1 MSLEAVSISTS
12 KYITSVKAKIDDHVY
27 TVRKMGAGT
36 QLDLS
41 REISNLMKMRTDL
54 MNLEAKMKKT
64 ESEEEAD
71 KMLQENMDKMEAFG
85 KVTQRIEAIFIDLFD
100 DGEDGKK
107 SAKLVHALGIDNIQ
121 KVYAEIF
128 DKAEGTND
136 GEK

>member
-100 DGEDGKK
+100 DGEDGKR

-128 DKAEGTND
+128 DKAEETND

>member
-1 MSLEAVSISTS
+1 MSLETVSISTS

-54 MNLEAKMKKT
+54 MNLQAKMKKT

-85 KVTQRIEAIFIDLFD
+85 KVSQRIEAIFIDLFD

-128 DKAEGTND
+128 DKAEETND

>member
-1 MSLEAVSISTS
+1 MSLETVSISTS

-71 KMLQENMDKMEAFG
+71 KMLQENMDKMEDFG

-128 DKAEGTND
+128 DKAEETND

>member
-1 MSLEAVSISTS
+1 MSLETVSISTS

-54 MNLEAKMKKT
+54 MNLQAKMKKT

-100 DGEDGKK
+100 DGEDGKR

-128 DKAEGTND
+128 DKAEETND

>member
-41 REISNLMKMRTDL
+41 REISNLMKMRTEL
-54 MNLEAKMKKT
+54 LNLEAKMKKT

-71 KMLQENMDKMEAFG
+71 KMLQENMDKMEAFD
-85 KVTQRIEAIFIDLFD
+85 KVVKRIEAIFIDLFD

-121 KVYAEIF
+121 KVYGEIF

>member
-41 REISNLMKMRTDL
+41 REISNLMRMRTDL

-85 KVTQRIEAIFIDLFD
+85 KVAQRIEAIFIDLFD

-128 DKAEGTND
+128 DKAEETND
-136 GEK
+136 SEK

>member
-1 MSLEAVSISTS
+1 MSLETVSISTS

-41 REISNLMKMRTDL
+41 REISNLMKMRTEL

-71 KMLQENMDKMEAFG
+71 KMLQENMDKMEDFG
-85 KVTQRIEAIFIDLFD
+85 KVSQRIEAIFIDLFD

-128 DKAEGTND
+128 DKAEETND

>member
-1 MSLEAVSISTS
+1 MSLETVSISTS

-54 MNLEAKMKKT
+54 MNLQAKMKKT

-100 DGEDGKK
+100 DGEDGTK
-107 SAKLVHALGIDNIQ
+107 SAKLVHALGIDNVQ

>member
-1 MSLEAVSISTS
+1 MSLETVSISTS

-54 MNLEAKMKKT
+54 MNLQAKMEKT

-85 KVTQRIEAIFIDLFD
+85 KVSQRIEAIFIDLFD
-100 DGEDGKK
+100 DGEDGKR

-121 KVYAEIF
+121 RVYAEIL
-128 DKAEGTND
+128 DKAEETND
-136 GEK
+136 SEK

>member
-41 REISNLMKMRTDL
+41 REISNLMRMRTDL

-85 KVTQRIEAIFIDLFD
+85 KVTQRIEKIFIDLFD

-107 SAKLVHALGIDNIQ
+107 SERLVHMLGIDNIQ
-121 KVYAEIF
+121 RVYAEIF
-128 DKAEGTND
+128 DKAEETND

>member
-64 ESEEEAD
+64 ASEEEAD

-100 DGEDGKK
+100 DGEDGKR

>member
-1 MSLEAVSISTS
+1 MSLETVSISTS

-54 MNLEAKMKKT
+54 MNLQAKMKKT

-100 DGEDGKK
+100 DGEDGRK

-128 DKAEGTND
+128 DKAEETND

>member
-41 REISNLMKMRTDL
+41 REISNLMKMRTEL
-54 MNLEAKMKKT
+54 INLEAKMKKT

-71 KMLQENMDKMEAFG
+71 KMLQENMDKMEAFA

-128 DKAEGTND
+128 DKAEETDD

>member
-41 REISNLMKMRTDL
+41 REISNLMRMRTDL

-107 SAKLVHALGIDNIQ
+107 SEKLVHALGIDNIQ

-128 DKAEGTND
+128 DKAEETND

>member
-12 KYITSVKAKIDDHVY
+12 KYITSVKAKIDNHVY

-41 REISNLMKMRTDL
+41 REISNLMRMRTDL
-54 MNLEAKMKKT
+54 MNLEARMKKT

-85 KVTQRIEAIFIDLFD
+85 KVAQRIEAIFIDLFD

-107 SAKLVHALGIDNIQ
+107 SAKLVHALGIDNVQ

-128 DKAEGTND
+128 DKAEETND

>member
-85 KVTQRIEAIFIDLFD
+85 KVSQRIEAIFIDLFD
-100 DGEDGKK
+100 DGEDGKR

-121 KVYAEIF
+121 RVYAEIF
-128 DKAEGTND
+128 DKAEETND

>member
-1 MSLEAVSISTS
+1 MSLETVSISTS

-41 REISNLMKMRTDL
+41 REISNLMKMRTNL
-54 MNLEAKMKKT
+54 MNLQAKMKKT

-121 KVYAEIF
+121 RVYAEIF

>member
-1 MSLEAVSISTS
+1 MSLETVSISTS

-54 MNLEAKMKKT
+54 MNLQAKMKKT
-64 ESEEEAD
+64 ASEEEAD

-100 DGEDGKK
+100 DGEDGKR

>member
-1 MSLEAVSISTS
+1 MSLETVSISTS

-100 DGEDGKK
+100 DGEDGKR

-128 DKAEGTND
+128 DKAEETND

>member
-1 MSLEAVSISTS
+1 MSLETVSISTS

-54 MNLEAKMKKT
+54 MNLQAKMKKT

-121 KVYAEIF
+121 RVYAEIF

>member
-12 KYITSVKAKIDDHVY
+12 KYITSVKAKIDDHVF

-41 REISNLMKMRTDL
+41 REISNLMKMRTEL

-71 KMLQENMDKMEAFG
+71 KMLQDNIDKMEAFG

-121 KVYAEIF
+121 RVYAEIF
-128 DKAEGTND
+128 DKAEETND

>member
-41 REISNLMKMRTDL
+41 REISNLMRMRTDL
-54 MNLEAKMKKT
+54 MNLQAKMEKT

-71 KMLQENMDKMEAFG
+71 KMLQDNMDKMEAFG

-100 DGEDGKK
+100 DGEDGKR
-107 SAKLVHALGIDNIQ
+107 SAKLVHALGIDNVQ
-121 KVYAEIF
+121 RVYAEIF
-128 DKAEGTND
+128 DKAEETND

>member
-41 REISNLMKMRTDL
+41 REISNLIKMRTDL

-71 KMLQENMDKMEAFG
+71 KMLQDNMDKMEAFG
-85 KVTQRIEAIFIDLFD
+85 KVTQRIESIFIDLFD

>member
-12 KYITSVKAKIDDHVY
+12 KYITSVKAKIDNHVY

-41 REISNLMKMRTDL
+41 REISSLMKMRTDL
-54 MNLEAKMKKT
+54 MNLQAKMKKT

-71 KMLQENMDKMEAFG
+71 KMLQENMDKMEAFA
-85 KVTQRIEAIFIDLFD
+85 KVTQRTEAIFIDLFD

-128 DKAEGTND
+128 DKAEGTDD

>member
-27 TVRKMGAGT
+27 AVRKMGAGT

-54 MNLEAKMKKT
+54 MNLQAKMKKT

-128 DKAEGTND
+128 DKAEGTDD

>member
-100 DGEDGKK
+100 DGEDGKR

-121 KVYAEIF
+121 KVYTEIF

>member
-12 KYITSVKAKIDDHVY
+12 KYITSVKAKIDDHVF

-85 KVTQRIEAIFIDLFD
+85 KVSQRIEAIFIDLFD

-128 DKAEGTND
+128 DKAEGTDD

>member
-41 REISNLMKMRTDL
+41 REISNLMRMRTDL

-71 KMLQENMDKMEAFG
+71 KMLQENMDKMEAFA

-121 KVYAEIF
+121 KVYTEIF
-128 DKAEGTND
+128 DKAEEAND

>member
-1 MSLEAVSISTS
+1 MSLETVSISTS

-85 KVTQRIEAIFIDLFD
+85 KVAQRIEAIFIDLFD

-121 KVYAEIF
+121 RVYAEIF

>member
-71 KMLQENMDKMEAFG
+71 KLLQENMDKMEAFG

-100 DGEDGKK
+100 DGEDGKR

-121 KVYAEIF
+121 RVYAEIF
-128 DKAEGTND
+128 DKAEETND

>member
-41 REISNLMKMRTDL
+41 REISNLMKMRTEL

-64 ESEEEAD
+64 ASEEEAD
-71 KMLQENMDKMEAFG
+71 KMLQDNMDKMEAFG

-121 KVYAEIF
+121 RVYAEIF
-128 DKAEGTND
+128 DKAEETND

>member
-128 DKAEGTND
+128 DKAEETND

>member
-54 MNLEAKMKKT
+54 MNLQAKMEKT

-121 KVYAEIF
+121 RVYAEIF
-128 DKAEGTND
+128 DKAEETND

>member
-1 MSLEAVSISTS
+1 MSLETVSISTS

-121 KVYAEIF
+121 RVYAEIF